1 MFWFSSLL
9 FIIQAINVSTNNNE
23 WGDNLQDNQSK
34 LSNLLDR
41 DTSTRFS
48 EREPWQTIYIPRPLL
63 LNERIRNPKFI
74 SKNPK
79 RNKTSQ
85 SQKPNT
91 INKAKMV
98 KIKKPG
104 VSEPYANILNTN
116 YKYVFLA
123 RMKNK
128 ERRMKKNESEVI
140 QGKKNNSRAISIARP
155 LDVRIGLERIRK
167 SRVLRRRKK
176 KE

>member
-9 FIIQAINVSTNNNE
+9 FIIQATNISTNNNE

-34 LSNLLDR
+34 LSNSHDR
-41 DTSTRFS
+41 DTAARFS
-48 EREPWQTIYIPRPLL
+48 EKQPWQTIYIPRPLL

-85 SQKPNT
+85 IEKPKT
-91 INKAKMV
+91 VIKAKTV
-98 KIKKPG
+98 KIKKP
-104 VSEPYANILNTN
+104 VISEPYANILNTN

-128 ERRMKKNESEVI
+128 EQRMKKNESETI
-140 QGKKNNSRAISIARP
+140 QGKKKNSRPKSIAKP
-155 LDVRIGLERIRK
+155 LDVRIGLERFRK
-167 SRVLRRRKK
+167 NRVLRRRKK

>member
-9 FIIQAINVSTNNNE
+9 FIIQAINISTNNNE

-79 RNKTSQ
+79 RNTTSQ
-85 SQKPNT
+85 SEKPKT
-91 INKAKMV
+91 INKAKTV
-98 KIKKPG
+98 KIKKP
-104 VSEPYANILNTN
+104 VISEPYANILNTN
-116 YKYVFLA
+116 YKYIFLA

-128 ERRMKKNESEVI
+128 DKIHKNKTL
-140 QGKKNNSRAISIARP
+140 QTDPFNKNNNILKEFASP
-155 LDVRIGLERIRK
+155 LDVRLGLGRTRK
-167 SRVLRRRKK
+167 NRVIRRRKK
-176 KE
+176 KN